1 MRAINHALT
10 GSVIGLTV
18 SNPVVAIPLAFAS
31 HFVCDA
37 IPHYGSSDLSNAALA
52 SRRFA
57 VLLAVDAL
65 LCLSLV
71 LILGTARP
79 FNWSLAA
86 VCAFIASLPDFAFLP
101 GYLRVKQGKT
111 FLSNKASLFVS
122 FAKNIQWFERPI
134 GAVVEVVWFLAGVSI
149 VITYL

>member
-10 GSVIGLTV
+10 GAVIGLTV
-18 SNPVVAIPLAFAS
+18 SNPVVAIPLAFVS

-37 IPHYGSSDLSNAALA
+37 IPHYGSGNSSSVALA

-57 VLLAVDAL
+57 VFLVVDAL

-71 LILGTARP
+71 VVLGAAQP
-79 FNWSLAA
+79 FNWLLAA
-86 VCAFIASLPDFAFLP
+86 VCAFTAALPDFAFLP
-101 GYLRVKQGKT
+101 GYLRVKQGGVLLT
-111 FLSNKASLFVS
+111 DRASFFVR

-134 GAVVEVVWFLAGVSI
+134 GAAVETVWFVAGVSI